1 MPESVKSQLQVD
13 HNKNRSKAKLG
24 SVKTTQYRPRKKM
37 ILIESRPLTA
47 ELGQIASTI
56 ALLRNAFVWETEK

>member
-1 MPESVKSQLQVD
+1 MGNQRCKPDDLQPF
-13 HNKNRSKAKLG
+13 
-24 SVKTTQYRPRKKM
+24 Y
-37 ILIESRPLTA
+37 LIESRPLTA